1 MRLLGHSATLSAFRW
16 DLVHLRAQLLSDA
29 RPGVSDLAPL
39 VEDFIKQITVERAAF
54 EQAEDEWIVKN
65 ALLLKTDKHRDGV
78 LIQAGGVARATD
90 KELYATLFPT
100 YNPSQTARLGVAAES
115 AEIKRILGEMAKLP
129 VDHPVRVAYEKEL
142 SDAEAGVVA
151 ADKQSEEAVTALA
164 LQRSQID
171 RFKLKVDQARLT
183 VHGNLLVLL
192 KSKAEAD
199 AFFRTTSSAP
209 GEEAKKEEPAAPVA
223 PPPGG
228 TP

>member
-100 YNPSQTARLGVAAES
+100 YNPSQTARLGVAAGSTVRALERALDRPAEVRGLVAEES
-115 AEIKRILGEMAKLP
+115 DLLDRLRLEHVGDRRREEQPRARTRGGGRGGEP
-129 VDHPVRVAYEKEL
+129 RVA
-142 SDAEAGVVA
+142 G
-151 ADKQSEEAVTALA
+151 
-164 LQRSQID
+164 
-171 RFKLKVDQARLT
+171 
-183 VHGNLLVLL
+183 
-192 KSKAEAD
+192 
-199 AFFRTTSSAP
+199 
-209 GEEAKKEEPAAPVA
+209 
-223 PPPGG
+223 
-228 TP
+228 